1 MSTLIRA
8 ISLYGSC
15 VLACLD
21 LALALARHALYTLAL
36 SVPNLALFAEDSH
49 AAIRLTPIA
58 MANQVGRARQLVL
71 LAANGC

>member
-1 MSTLIRA
+1 MSTLISSIR
-8 ISLYGSC
+8 LYDSC

-21 LALALARHALYTLAL
+21 LALARHALYTLAL

-49 AAIRLTPIA
+49 PAIRLTPIA

>member
-8 ISLYGSC
+8 IRLYDSC

-21 LALALARHALYTLAL
+21 LALARHALYTLAL